1 MIKPLRKLTKSELCI
16 ALFAALLLSPLL
28 SPPLWSQDS
37 AEVTPANAASEAAMD
52 GPKAVVDAEDY
63 NPEDSEGSEDK
74 QQSETLE
81 PGADFKPDEE
91 ISEDFPIP
99 LPSDI

>member
-1 MIKPLRKLTKSELCI
+1 
-16 ALFAALLLSPLL
+16 
-28 SPPLWSQDS
+28 
-37 AEVTPANAASEAAMD
+37 MD

-81 PGADFKPDEE
+81 SGADFKPDEE